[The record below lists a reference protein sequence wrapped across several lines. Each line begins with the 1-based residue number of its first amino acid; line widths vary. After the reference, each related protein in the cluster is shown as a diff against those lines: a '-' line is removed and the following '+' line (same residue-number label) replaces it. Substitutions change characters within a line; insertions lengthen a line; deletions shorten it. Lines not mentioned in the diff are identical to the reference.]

1 MQRIRLH
8 RDSHLLGKWLEVL
21 RVLLDVV
28 RPVVADRAQRLT
40 GEAAADDCL
49 VLVGMQQRVLVA
61 AHTTGLRRR
70 DEPRAQPDAVPAED
84 QCGREASAVEDPTGG
99 NDGDALADGV
109 DDLRDERHR
118 RDRAGVS
125 TRFRALGDD
134 EIAAGFDRRDRVT
147 HLPAHARDENV
158 PVMEDLD
165 DVARNAEAGDEE
177 RCAALH
183 DALSVFEHPVRQ
195 RREEVDAE
203 RLRRQLSY
211 RPHLRIELLG
221 RHRRRTQRAEP
232 ARVRDRGDQAVVR
245 DAAHAGQ
252 HHGVFDAEH
261 LGESCMHGG
270 KCYLS
275 DDRRSISVGA

>member
-1 MQRIRLH
+1 MI
-8 RDSHLLGKWLEVL
+8 KT
-21 RVLLDVV
+21 
-28 RPVVADRAQRLT
+28 RLT
-40 GEAAADDCL
+40 EI
-49 VLVGMQQRVLVA
+49 
-61 AHTTGLRRR
+61 
-70 DEPRAQPDAVPAED
+70 
-84 QCGREASAVEDPTGG
+84 
-99 NDGDALADGV
+99 
-109 DDLRDERHR
+109 
-118 RDRAGVS
+118 
-125 TRFRALGDD
+125 LG
-134 EIAAGFDRRDRVT
+134 I
-147 HLPAHARDENV
+147 
-158 PVMEDLD
+158 
-165 DVARNAEAGDEE
+165 
-177 RCAALH
+177 
-183 DALSVFEHPVRQ
+183 EHPVRQ

-261 LGESCMHGG
+261 LGESCMHGV